1 MFGSPRDRLAINEVR
16 QTKWTTNRGSRID
29 WRCFRKMS
37 RYFDALQ
44 LDANDRAVVDNPST
58 PPLTEDNGHRS
69 HDSEKPADEEIVKL
83 VQRLFLFS
91 NSHAPKA
98 VVFSSVQG
106 HASTAICCRVGSV
119 LAAQGTGSVC
129 LVDGN
134 LRAPSLHRLFG
145 AEKVPGLADAAFTPG
160 PIKHFAAGIS
170 GGKFWVVPAG
180 SRRCEAQPLLGSERM
195 RLWMRQ
201 LREQFGYVLIDA
213 PPLSS
218 HSDAA
223 LLGQMADG
231 IILIVEANS
240 TRRENARIAKET
252 LESAN
257 VKLLGAILNNR
268 TYPIPE
274 ALYRKL

>member
-1 MFGSPRDRLAINEVR
+1 
-16 QTKWTTNRGSRID
+16 
-29 WRCFRKMS
+29 MS
-37 RYFDALQ
+37 RYFDARQ
-44 LDANDRAVVDNPST
+44 GAGEDHAVVDDPST
-58 PPLTEDNGHRS
+58 DPPTDDNGHRPLLR
-69 HDSEKPADEEIVKL
+69 EKPADEEIVKL
-83 VQRLFLFS
+83 VQRLFLFP

-106 HASTAICCRVGSV
+106 DGSTAICYRVGGV

-134 LRAPSLHRLFG
+134 LRAPSLHRLLG
-145 AEKVPGLADAAFTPG
+145 AEKFPGLADAAFKPG
-160 PIKHFAAGIS
+160 PIRDFAVGIA

-180 SRRCEAQPLLGSERM
+180 SRRSEAQRLLGSDRM
-195 RLWMRQ
+195 RLWVRQ
-201 LREQFGYVLIDA
+201 LREQFEYVLIDA
-213 PPLSS
+213 PPLSTYG
-218 HSDAA
+218 DAA

-231 IILIVEANS
+231 IILVVEANS

-257 VKLLGAILNNR
+257 VKLLGAVLNNR
-268 TYPIPE
+268 TFPIPE

>member
-1 MFGSPRDRLAINEVR
+1 MAISSEPL
-16 QTKWTTNRGSRID
+16 GGE
-29 WRCFRKMS
+29 MS
-37 RYFDALQ
+37 RYIEALKSAGR
-44 LDANDRAVVDNPST
+44 DHAIVDDPST
-58 PPLTEDNGHRS
+58 HPLTDDNERHRV
-69 HDSEKPADEEIVKL
+69 DPEKTADKEIVKL
-83 VQRLFLFS
+83 VQRLFLFP

-106 HASTAICCRVGSV
+106 DGSTAICYQVGGV
-119 LAAQGTGSVC
+119 LAAQGVGSVC

-134 LRAPSLHRLFG
+134 LRSPSLHRLLG
-145 AEKVPGLADAAFTPG
+145 AETFPGLADAIFKERPIREFT
-160 PIKHFAAGIS
+160 AGMS
-170 GGKFWVVPAG
+170 GGKFWVVPAQ
-180 SRRCEAQPLLGSERM
+180 SPRRETQHLLGSERM

-218 HSDAA
+218 YGDAA

-231 IILIVEANS
+231 IILVLEANS

-257 VKLLGAILNNR
+257 VKVLGAILNNR
-268 TYPIPE
+268 TFPIPE